1 LKSDRELIIYLFC
14 ILNKAFSL
22 FAGRSCTANIFA

>member
-1 LKSDRELIIYLFC
+1 LKPDRELIIYLFC
-14 ILNKAFSL
+14 IFKAFSL